1 MLMEWL
7 ESDKEFV
14 RNLHEKII
22 DVNVHKILVRGINNE
37 DKILAVFAAV
47 SKLYKDKP
55 TLEVTL
61 STSSLQ
67 HETELLKDVQSKYAI
82 RGKVNSV
89 TGAKLNKFLGVKFN
103 AENYYRNPNLY
114 SFSDIKIYHPVEGVL
129 FKESDFT
136 KFYELLNSDKSKTSI
151 IVTTNDYNGR
161 ADRLRDW
168 ADTEVVLNSK
178 EKYPEQYLNILKN
191 LNIEKLSYE

>member
-1 MLMEWL
+1 MEWL

-47 SKLYKDKP
+47 SKLYRDKP

-67 HETELLKDVQSKYAI
+67 RETELLKDVQSKWI
-82 RGKVNSV
+82 EVN
-89 TGAKLNKFLGVKFN
+89 
-103 AENYYRNPNLY
+103 
-114 SFSDIKIYHPVEGVL
+114 I
-129 FKESDFT
+129 
-136 KFYELLNSDKSKTSI
+136 
-151 IVTTNDYNGR
+151 
-161 ADRLRDW
+161 
-168 ADTEVVLNSK
+168 
-178 EKYPEQYLNILKN
+178 
-191 LNIEKLSYE
+191 